1 MGLSCGLIGV
11 PSCGKTTIFNAIT
24 AAGASGYGTEMNRAV
39 VNVPDQRINKLV
51 EMYHPRKTVPSTL
64 DVVDIPGLQTA
75 QGEGRG
81 SKLLGHIKDVEALL
95 HVVRCFEDGSIP
107 FAYET
112 IDPVRDVETIDL
124 ELMAADSTTL
134 QNKLVRL
141 EKKVHANDKEAIR
154 ENEHC
159 QKIYA
164 AIQQGIPARKQKL
177 TSQEMASVFECN
189 LVSLK
194 PVLYIANI
202 KTMADADNKYVNA
215 LKQIAAAENAEVIT
229 VCGKDEADI
238 SQLAPEEQKEFLKDL
253 GLAESSME
261 RLMHAAYQNPGFD

>member
-11 PSCGKTTIFNAIT
+11 PSCGKTTIFNALT
-24 AAGASGYGTEMNRAV
+24 AAGASNYGMEMHQAV
-39 VNVPDQRINKLV
+39 VNVPDQRITKLV

-64 DVVDIPGLQTA
+64 EVVDIPGLQTSPS
-75 QGEGRG
+75 GEGHG
-81 SKLLGHIKDVEALL
+81 SKLLGQIKDVEALL
-95 HVVRCFEDGSIP
+95 HIVRCFEDGSVP

-112 IDPVRDVETIDL
+112 IDPLRDVETIDL

-141 EKKVHANDKEAIR
+141 EKKVKANDKDAIR

-177 TSQEMASVFECN
+177 TPQEMASVFECN

-202 KTMADADNKYVNA
+202 KTMADANNK
-215 LKQIAAAENAEVIT
+215 
-229 VCGKDEADI
+229 
-238 SQLAPEEQKEFLKDL
+238 
-253 GLAESSME
+253 
-261 RLMHAAYQNPGFD
+261 